1 MIKLY
6 KKDSTGRIRTWRGWV
21 EGDEV
26 VTRTGLEGG
35 KKKEE
40 RRRAK
45 PKNEGKA
52 NETTGPEQAE
62 LELISK
68 ANRERD
74 KGYFDTLK
82 EVSSNVVVL
91 PMLAHP
97 FDKRKKD
104 IVYPAIVQPKL
115 DGVRAMVELG
125 PDTIGMLSRKGKLFP
140 YMPKL
145 MGTLVTLGDILEEEF
160 EGITVFLD
168 GELFSDE
175 IPFEEL
181 SGHCRRMN
189 HEAKGTTHLLDLIKL
204 NVFDCYLPGA
214 PDTPFEERHKFVQK
228 LLGGVSFESVQLVAN
243 TYVANEDEVKQCHSL
258 FVKEG
263 HEGTIIRNINSPY
276 KLNARSKDLLKYKDF
291 LDEEFPIVGATEA
304 EGRDEGTVIWVCIT
318 QDGQEFNVRPRGTH
332 AQRTEWFQNR
342 DQYLD
347 RMLTVRYQELTGDGI
362 PRFPVGIAIRDYE

>member
-6 KKDSTGRIRTWRGWV
+6 KKDSTGRIRTWEGWV
-21 EGDEV
+21 EDDEV
-26 VTRTGLEGG
+26 VTLTGLEDG

-45 PKNEGKA
+45 PKNVGKA

-145 MGTLVTLGDILEEEF
+145 MGTLVALGDILEEEF

-228 LLGGVSFESVQLVAN
+228 LLGGVSFKSVQLVAN
-243 TYVANEDEVKQCHSL
+243 TYVANEDEIKHCHSL